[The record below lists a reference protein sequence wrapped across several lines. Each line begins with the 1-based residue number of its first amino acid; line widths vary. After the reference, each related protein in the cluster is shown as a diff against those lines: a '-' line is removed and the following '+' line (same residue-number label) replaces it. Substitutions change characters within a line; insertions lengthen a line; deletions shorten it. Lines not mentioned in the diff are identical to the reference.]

1 MVDFGDMIF
10 TSSFRCLGKQLG
22 NFSEKKK
29 KKKQK
34 TSLITFCLD
43 VRSESG
49 RILGVG
55 V

>member
-29 KKKQK
+29 QKQK